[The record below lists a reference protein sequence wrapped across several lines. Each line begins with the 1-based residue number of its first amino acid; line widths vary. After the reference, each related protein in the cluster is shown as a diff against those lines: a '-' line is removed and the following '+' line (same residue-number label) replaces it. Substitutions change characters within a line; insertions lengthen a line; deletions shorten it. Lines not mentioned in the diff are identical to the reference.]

1 MRSSIACAQYAN
13 TDAVLRV
20 PILQQSMSSDR
31 EQFELL
37 LSNVRA
43 FLKQQEEM
51 HGELFLDVPKRG
63 ATGPPAVKL
72 NPMSSPSGN
81 EPFEAPPKPPLSSN
95 EPWAELQDLQQLK
108 SAICTCQKCSLGAT
122 RTKFVFGVGN
132 PNANLVLVGEAPGA
146 DEDQQGEPFV
156 GRAGQLLNKILEAI
170 NFKREEVFICNI
182 LKCRPPNNRDPLP
195 EEVAFCEPYLWK
207 QLELI
212 KPKLILCLGRIA
224 AQVLLKTN
232 ASLTSMRGTV
242 HDYRGIRLM
251 VTYHPA
257 ALLRNPNWKRPAWE
271 DVQQVRKLY
280 DELTASA

>member
-1 MRSSIACAQYAN
+1 
-13 TDAVLRV
+13 
-20 PILQQSMSSDR
+20 MSSDR

-51 HGELFLDVPKRG
+51 HGELFLDLSKTGAPVP
-63 ATGPPAVKL
+63 AAVK
-72 NPMSSPSGN
+72 
-81 EPFEAPPKPPLSSN
+81 PKPSSTGNDLFKTTLLRGGASPSN
-95 EPWAELQDLQQLK
+95 EPWAELQDLGQLN
-108 SAICTCQKCSLGAT
+108 SAICTCQKCPLGVT

-132 PNANLVLVGEAPGA
+132 PNADLVLVGEAPGA

-170 NFKREEVFICNI
+170 NFKRDEVFICNI

-195 EEVAFCEPYLWK
+195 EEVASCEPYLWK

-212 KPKLILCLGRIA
+212 RPKLILCLGRIA

-232 ASLTSMRGTV
+232 GSLSSMRGKV

>member
-20 PILQQSMSSDR
+20 AILRQSMSSDR

-51 HGELFLDVPKRG
+51 HGELFLDLPKTGVPVSSSIGNDLFEPTPAPLRNG
-63 ATGPPAVKL
+63 A
-72 NPMSSPSGN
+72 SSP
-81 EPFEAPPKPPLSSN
+81 N
-95 EPWAELQDLQQLK
+95 EPWAELQDLGQLNR
-108 SAICTCQKCSLGAT
+108 AICTCQKCALGAT

-132 PNANLVLVGEAPGA
+132 PNADLVLVGEAPGA

-170 NFKREEVFICNI
+170 NFKRDEVFICNI

-195 EEVAFCEPYLWK
+195 EEVASCEPYLWK

-212 KPKLILCLGRIA
+212 QPKLILCLGRIA

-232 ASLTSMRGTV
+232 DSLSSMRGKV

-280 DELTASA
+280 DELTAAA